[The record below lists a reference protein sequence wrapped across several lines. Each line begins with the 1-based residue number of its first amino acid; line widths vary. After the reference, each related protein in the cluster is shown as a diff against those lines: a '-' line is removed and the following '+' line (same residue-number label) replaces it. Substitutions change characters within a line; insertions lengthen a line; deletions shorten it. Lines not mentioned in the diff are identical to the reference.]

1 VGIFQI
7 RRNETA
13 ISFLSGRVPHLQTVV
28 LAVFIDVFDA
38 EIDSDRGLNE
48 RKSYMVSIFELIVGI
63 SLNDGSFSYTLISEK
78 DDSELLGIAI
88 AVG

>member
-7 RRNETA
+7 GRNETA
-13 ISFLSGRVPHLQTVV
+13 IPFLSSRVPHLQTVV

-38 EIDSDRGLNE
+38 EINSDSGLNE
-48 RKSYMVSIFELIVGI
+48 EKSYMVAFFELIVGI
-63 SLNDGSFSYTLISEK
+63 ALNDGSFSNPLISEK

-88 AVG
+88 TMR